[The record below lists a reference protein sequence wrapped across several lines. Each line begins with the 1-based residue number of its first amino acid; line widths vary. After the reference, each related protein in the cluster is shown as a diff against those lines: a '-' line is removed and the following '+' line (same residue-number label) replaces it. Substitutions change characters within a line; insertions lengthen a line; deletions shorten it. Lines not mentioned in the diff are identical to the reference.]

1 LSLEGRVAIITGG
14 GTGIGFGIARVLAEK
29 GVALV
34 LAQRRKEPLEEA
46 ANRLSTLTSVLTLQ
60 INIASASE
68 AEKMVE
74 KAIAAYGRLD
84 LLVNN
89 ASITGPPALRPI
101 LDSDSDHV
109 DQVVDVNLKG
119 TFYCSRAAARQMV
132 LDRRG
137 GNIIHISSVGAYAAQ
152 QFASLYCATKAAQ
165 VALARS
171 MALELAQYGIRV
183 NCVAPGDVPVHTAE
197 SAVAPPIRFGRNTP
211 WVRLGVP
218 EDIGHAVAYLAS
230 DEAAFVTGTTLI
242 VDGGWLTY

>member
-1 LSLEGRVAIITGG
+1 MSLKGKVAIITGG

-29 GVALV
+29 GVSLV

-46 ANRLSTLTSVLTLQ
+46 ATRLSTFTSVLPLQ
-60 INIASASE
+60 VDIASMSE
-68 AEKMVE
+68 AETMVE
-74 KAIAAYGRLD
+74 KTITAYGRLD
-84 LLVNN
+84 LSVNN
-89 ASITGPPALRPI
+89 ASITGPPALRSI

-132 LDRRG
+132 RDGRG

-152 QFASLYCATKAAQ
+152 QYASLYCATKAAQ

-171 MALELAQYGIRV
+171 MALELAQHGIRV
-183 NCVAPGDVPVHTAE
+183 NCVAPGDVPVHTVDTA
-197 SAVAPPIRFGRNTP
+197 ATPPIKFQRNTP
-211 WVRLGVP
+211 WLRLGAP
-218 EDIGHAVAYLAS
+218 QDIGHAVAYLAS